1 MLTTELE
8 KQLLALSPAEK
19 AQVIQLLVQ
28 SLSNTWQGIEKTP
41 GVCGG
46 DACIAGTR
54 IPVWSLVIDR
64 RLGMSDAKILEAFP
78 LLLLLIWLMPG
89 LMQQQIQMKLSKQFK
104 KMRQLWKKMRQSEK
118 WQIFIQMKIF
128 LCQL

>member
-1 MLTTELE
+1 MLTTDLE
-8 KQLLALSPAEK
+8 KQLLALTPAEK

-46 DACIAGTR
+46 DACIVGTR

-64 RLGMSDAKILEAFP
+64 SLGMSDARILEAFP
-78 LLLLLIWLMPG
+78 HLTAADLVNAWAYAAAHPDEIEQAIQENEAV
-89 LMQQQIQMKLSKQFK
+89 MQ
-104 KMRQLWKKMRQSEK
+104 ENEEV
-118 WQIFIQMKIF
+118 
-128 LCQL
+128 